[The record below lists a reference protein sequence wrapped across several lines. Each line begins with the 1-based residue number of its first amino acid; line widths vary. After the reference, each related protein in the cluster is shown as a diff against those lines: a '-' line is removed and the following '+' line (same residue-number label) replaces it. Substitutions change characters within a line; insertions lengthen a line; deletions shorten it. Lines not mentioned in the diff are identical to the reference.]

1 MRFEGKAAIVT
12 GAANGIGEATVVRL
26 AAEGARVTAVDIA
39 ERGEE
44 VVARIRRS
52 GGEAEFVRVDLAEEE
67 SASSAVEAAVG
78 RWGRLDVL
86 VNDAA
91 ITLPKGFEETT
102 STEWDRLQAI
112 NLRAPYLLMKA
123 AAPAL
128 REAAP
133 GSSVVNVASFHAG
146 ATIENFSAYAAAK
159 SGLVGLT
166 RSSALDLAPSGVRVN
181 AVCPGI
187 VETEMWRLWLAEV
200 EDVEET
206 VRQVEALQPLGRIGL
221 PEDVADAIAFLASG
235 EASYVT
241 GTTLFVDG
249 GVTARLSHV

>member
-12 GAANGIGEATVVRL
+12 GAANGIGEATAHKL

-39 ERGEE
+39 ARGQE
-44 VVARIRRS
+44 VVEAIRS
-52 GGEAEFVRVDLAEEE
+52 AGGEADFVQADLAEE
-67 SASSAVEAAVG
+67 AAAADTVDAAVG

-91 ITLPKGFEETT
+91 VTLPKGFEATT
-102 STEWDRLQAI
+102 TADWDRVQAV
-112 NLRAPYLLMKA
+112 NLRAPYLLMRH
-123 AAPAL
+123 AAPLL
-128 REAAP
+128 RKAGQGA
-133 GSSVVNVASFHAG
+133 SVVNVASFHAA
-146 ATIENFSAYAAAK
+146 ATIENFAAYAAAK
-159 SGLVGLT
+159 NGLVGLT
-166 RSSALDLAPSGVRVN
+166 RSAALDLGPAGVRVN

-187 VETEMWRLWLAEV
+187 IETEMWRTWLDEV
-200 EDVEET
+200 EDREET
-206 VRQVEALQPLGRIGL
+206 IRQVEALQPLGRVGL
-221 PEDVADAIAFLASG
+221 PEDVANAICFLASP